1 LEPIS
6 KWSQIGLGKPNQREW
21 DLQDVEN
28 WFETEGSV
36 GRRHKKVLISQ
47 KDRRP
52 LEEICKVLRRELG
65 FKNCPITHSSTG
77 YNLQL
82 PIEESAKFVK
92 FFKTRV
98 KTAKALKDLE
108 ELERLIL
115 GPAKFVRRER
125 RRAREAL
132 LSA

>member
-1 LEPIS
+1 MHEP
-6 KWSQIGLGKPNQREW
+6 NHREW

-28 WFETEGSV
+28 WYETEGSV
-36 GRRHKKVLISQ
+36 GRMHKKIRFSQ

-65 FKNCPITHSSTG
+65 IKRCPIAQMSSG
-77 YNLQL
+77 YNIQL

-92 FFKTRV
+92 FFKGRV
-98 KTAKALKDLE
+98 KTAKALRDLK

-115 GPAKFVRRER
+115 GPAKHLRRER
-125 RRAREAL
+125 KTAREIL
-132 LSA
+132 LSR

>member
-1 LEPIS
+1 M
-6 KWSQIGLGKPNQREW
+6 
-21 DLQDVEN
+21 
-28 WFETEGSV
+28 
-36 GRRHKKVLISQ
+36 HKKILFSQ

-65 FKNCPITHSSTG
+65 IERCPITHMSSG

-92 FFKTRV
+92 FFKGRV
-98 KTAKALKDLE
+98 KTTKALRDLE

-115 GPAKFVRRER
+115 GPAKHLRRER
-125 RRAREAL
+125 RRAREIL
-132 LSA
+132 LSQ